1 MTPVGWTFVGHIL
14 EVANECPLPTTS
26 THSMHPRG
34 PVSSYGRCGMTK
46 LWNHLS
52 KQALDK
58 KMRCLVRA
66 KRQSQRDVLR
76 GAMRWLFHERTMSR
90 RCSASKRPVKS
101 ELNLAMTASQNG
113 VLYRRGFP
121 KAQKFGAKWLSIM
134 MINEL
139 NVPANDLWKYVDD
152 TTISETISKNQDSHI
167 QAAVDTLVNP
177 RFLGKV
183 STKRDE
189 MQGTVDKL

>member
-1 MTPVGWTFVGHIL
+1 
-14 EVANECPLPTTS
+14 
-26 THSMHPRG
+26 
-34 PVSSYGRCGMTK
+34 
-46 LWNHLS
+46 
-52 KQALDK
+52 
-58 KMRCLVRA
+58 
-66 KRQSQRDVLR
+66 
-76 GAMRWLFHERTMSR
+76 
-90 RCSASKRPVKS
+90 
-101 ELNLAMTASQNG
+101 MTASQNG

>member
-1 MTPVGWTFVGHIL
+1 
-14 EVANECPLPTTS
+14 
-26 THSMHPRG
+26 
-34 PVSSYGRCGMTK
+34 
-46 LWNHLS
+46 
-52 KQALDK
+52 
-58 KMRCLVRA
+58 
-66 KRQSQRDVLR
+66 
-76 GAMRWLFHERTMSR
+76 
-90 RCSASKRPVKS
+90 
-101 ELNLAMTASQNG
+101 MTASQNG

-139 NVPANDLWKYVDD
+139 DVPANDLWKYVDD

-167 QAAVDTLVNP
+167 QAAFDTLVNQ

-189 MQGTVDKL
+189 MQGTVHKL

>member
-1 MTPVGWTFVGHIL
+1 M
-14 EVANECPLPTTS
+14 
-26 THSMHPRG
+26 
-34 PVSSYGRCGMTK
+34 
-46 LWNHLS
+46 
-52 KQALDK
+52 
-58 KMRCLVRA
+58 RA

-90 RCSASKRPVKS
+90 RCSASERPLKS
-101 ELNLAMTASQNG
+101 ELNLAMTAFQNG
-113 VLYRRGFP
+113 VLFP

-139 NVPANDLWKYVDD
+139 DVPANDLWKYVDD

-167 QAAVDTLVNP
+167 QATFDTLVSP

-189 MQGTVDKL
+189 MQGTVHKL

>member
-1 MTPVGWTFVGHIL
+1 MTTGFWSGSCAHVTSLTLLSLGSSISSL
-14 EVANECPLPTTS
+14 RAN
-26 THSMHPRG
+26 
-34 PVSSYGRCGMTK
+34 
-46 LWNHLS
+46 
-52 KQALDK
+52 
-58 KMRCLVRA
+58 
-66 KRQSQRDVLR
+66 
-76 GAMRWLFHERTMSR
+76 
-90 RCSASKRPVKS
+90 S

-139 NVPANDLWKYVDD
+139 DVPANDLWKYVDD

-189 MQGTVDKL
+189 MQGTAHKL

>member
-1 MTPVGWTFVGHIL
+1 M
-14 EVANECPLPTTS
+14 
-26 THSMHPRG
+26 
-34 PVSSYGRCGMTK
+34 
-46 LWNHLS
+46 
-52 KQALDK
+52 
-58 KMRCLVRA
+58 RA
-66 KRQSQRDVLR
+66 KLQSQRNVLR

-90 RCSASKRPVKS
+90 RCSASERPLKS
-101 ELNLAMTASQNG
+101 ELNLAMTAFQNG
-113 VLYRRGFP
+113 LLYRLGFP

-139 NVPANDLWKYVDD
+139 NVPVNDLWKYVDD

-167 QAAVDTLVNP
+167 QAAFDTLVNP

-189 MQGTVDKL
+189 MQGTVHKL